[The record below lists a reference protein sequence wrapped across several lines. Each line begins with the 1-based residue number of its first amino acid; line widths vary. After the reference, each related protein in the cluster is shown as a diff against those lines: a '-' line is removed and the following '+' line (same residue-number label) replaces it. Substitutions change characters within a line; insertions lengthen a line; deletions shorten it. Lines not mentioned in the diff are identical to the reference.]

1 MSRVDQQGIK
11 HPTMD
16 DPFDLVKDA
25 PHIISCEECS
35 ELFPAVASIVDDVN
49 QADVSNR
56 TNT

>member
-1 MSRVDQQGIK
+1 MSRVDQQGIE

-35 ELFPAVASIVDDVN
+35 ELFPGVATIVAN
-49 QADVSNR
+49 QADVSNQ